1 MTQFLDVRLAPVGGE
16 LASQVAL
23 NQGTSLA
30 DYAGIQLDD
39 LKAHIRGQHVLI
51 AAHGFNV
58 DRQAGIADLSN
69 WEGLLQLPQSS
80 AFVGV
85 LWPGDSVWAHGL
97 DYPDEPK
104 VANNAGLLL
113 APFIDANFGGAASVS
128 FASHS
133 LGARLILQTINNMS
147 TPVRRVV
154 IMAGAIDDDTL
165 NTEFQAAAAKVGV
178 INVLSSKEDAVLSA
192 LFPLGNW
199 IAGFIA
205 AGHPWWRAALGH
217 TGPVTPL
224 PANFKGPFEIP
235 DKWNFQHGDYLRID
249 DPLLASA
256 LPLPID
262 IPPQKAPVLP
272 PDNVDPSILD
282 VPGWREEFS
291 SAFASTRF
299 R

>member
-1 MTQFLDVRLAPVGGE
+1 MTQFLDVRMAPVGGE
-16 LASQVAL
+16 LATSVAL

-30 DYAGIQLDD
+30 DYAGIQLAD
-39 LKAHIRGQHVLI
+39 LQAHIRGQHVLI
-51 AAHGFNV
+51 ATHGFNV
-58 DRQAGIADLSN
+58 DRASGIAGLSN
-69 WEGLLQLPQSS
+69 WESLLQLPQSS
-80 AFVGV
+80 AFVGL

-104 VANNAGLLL
+104 IANNAGLLL

-154 IMAGAIDDDTL
+154 IMAGAIDDNTL
-165 NTEFQAAAAKVGV
+165 NTEFQAAAAKIGG
-178 INVLSSKEDAVLSA
+178 INVLSSKEDKVLSA

-199 IAGFIA
+199 IGGIIA

-224 PANFKGPFEIP
+224 PTNLRAPFEIP
-235 DKWNFQHGDYLRID
+235 DQWNYQHGDYLHID
-249 DPLLASA
+249 NPPAPA

-262 IPPQKAPVLP
+262 VPPQKNPVLP
-272 PDNVDPSILD
+272 PADVDPSILNLP
-282 VPGWREEFS
+282 VGWREGFS
-291 SAFASTRF
+291 AAFASTRLE
-299 R
+299 